1 MASTA
6 SSDALA
12 SAADLARAL
21 AENAAVRDARGGTA
35 KAERDLIRRSG
46 LLTMST
52 PREHGGLG
60 AGWADTQRAVRIL
73 ARADGSLAHLFGF
86 HHLLLATVR
95 LFGHRAQSTRAYE
108 EAARDAHFWGNALNP
123 LDPRTSLTPDAA
135 DPTTHVLRGTKSF
148 CSGASD
154 SDRLIISALR
164 ASDQKLVIAAIPTT
178 RAGVRIADD
187 WDAFG
192 QRQTDSGTVDFDDV
206 RIADD
211 ELLRTP
217 GPLGSTFAS
226 LRPCIAQLVLANVYL
241 GLAEGAFADARATA
255 RAAQKPRSS
264 SSAAAGT
271 TAATD
276 PYTLRDA
283 GELFVALEGAR
294 ALTDRAGDALDAAW
308 RRGDELTTRERG
320 ETAVAIATAKA
331 STTRVG
337 LDVATRAFD
346 LMGAR
351 ATTRKAAFD
360 RYWRNLRVH
369 TLHDPV
375 DYKLRELGEFA
386 LHDSIPTPSFY
397 S

>member
-1 MASTA
+1 MG
-6 SSDALA
+6 D
-12 SAADLARAL
+12 DFLARAAVLAATL
-21 AENAAVRDARGGTA
+21 AESAAARDAKGGTA

-46 LLTMST
+46 LLAMST
-52 PREHGGLG
+52 PREHGGGG
-60 AGWADTQRAVRIL
+60 ASWADTYRVVRIL

-86 HHLLLATVR
+86 HHLLLATVH
-95 LFGHRAQSTRAYE
+95 LFGDRTQSTRAYA

-123 LDPRTSLTPDAA
+123 LDPRTSLTPAAGDAA
-135 DPTTHVLRGTKSF
+135 ALILRGTKSF

-154 SDRLIISALR
+154 SDRLVVSALH
-164 ASDQKLVIAAIPTT
+164 AITQKLTIAAIPTT

-206 RIADD
+206 RLTTD
-211 ELLRTP
+211 ELLLTP

-226 LRPCIAQLVLANVYL
+226 LRPCLAQLVLANVYL
-241 GLAEGAFADARATA
+241 GLAEGAFADARTVA

-264 SSAAAGT
+264 SAAAAGT

-283 GELFVALEGAR
+283 GELHVLLEGAR
-294 ALTDRAGDALDAAW
+294 ALTERAGDALDAAW
-308 RRGDELTTRERG
+308 RRGDDLTPRERG
-320 ETAVAIATAKA
+320 ETAVAIAVAKA

-351 ATTRKAAFD
+351 ATTRRAAYD

-375 DYKLRELGEFA
+375 DYKLRELGELA
-386 LHDSIPTPSFY
+386 LHDILPTPSFY